1 MSLIRQHI
9 KRVLNEEKISLKND
23 PVKYF
28 YFNFLNEEPI
38 EFKGLILVPN
48 WDEEMIK
55 WEVENPNDYSYSKVI
70 LKEVIREEFMSFC
83 SMTKTDYAKFN
94 HYACWMENIPNGC
107 YISKQDRKDID
118 KHGEEIKQVKFIGKD
133 SRYMFNFD
141 YEKTIIE
148 AHGTEINILVLGNIR
163 NLIKTNYNETGGT
176 YPVNPRHFIMD
187 MTDTDYDLWKEELF
201 NILKDIYNI
210 ITTNSRIYDNEYD
223 YLDLSIQQSVG

>member
-1 MSLIRQHI
+1 MSLRQHI
-9 KRVLNEEKISLKND
+9 KRVLNEEKISLKNN
-23 PVKYF
+23 PVKHY
-28 YFNFLNEEPI
+28 YYNFLNEEPI
-38 EFKGLILVPN
+38 KFKGLILVPK

-70 LKEVIREEFMSFC
+70 LKEVIRDEFRSFC
-83 SMTKTDYAKFN
+83 SITNTDYNKYN

-148 AHGTEINILVLGNIR
+148 AHGTEINILVIGNIR

-210 ITTNSRIYDNEYD
+210 ITPNPRIYDNEYD

>member
-1 MSLIRQHI
+1 MSLRQHI

-38 EFKGLILVPN
+38 KFKGLILVPK

-70 LKEVIREEFMSFC
+70 LKEVIRDEFRFFC
-83 SMTKTDYAKFN
+83 DMTKTDYAKFN

-118 KHGEEIKQVKFIGKD
+118 KHGEEIKQVKFMGTD

-201 NILKDIYNI
+201 NILKDIYGI
-210 ITTNSRIYDNEYD
+210 ITPNPRIYDNEYD

>member
-1 MSLIRQHI
+1 MSLRQHI
-9 KRVLNEEKISLKND
+9 RRVLNEEKISLKND

-28 YFNFLNEEPI
+28 YFNFLNKEPI

-70 LKEVIREEFMSFC
+70 LKEVIRDEFRFFC

-176 YPVNPRHFIMD
+176 YPVNPRHFIMN

-210 ITTNSRIYDNEYD
+210 ITTMQYF
-223 YLDLSIQQSVG
+223 

>member
-1 MSLIRQHI
+1 MSLRQHI

-28 YFNFLNEEPI
+28 YFNYLNEEPI
-38 EFKGLILVPN
+38 EFQGLFLVPK

-70 LKEVIREEFMSFC
+70 LKEVIREEFRSFC
-83 SMTKTDYAKFN
+83 SMTRTDYAKFN

-118 KHGEEIKQVKFIGKD
+118 KHGEQIKQVKFIGVD

-141 YEKTIIE
+141 YKKTLIE
-148 AHGTEINILVLGNIR
+148 TFGNEIDILVLGDIR
-163 NLIKTNYNETGGT
+163 NLIQTKYDETGET
-176 YPVNPRHFIMD
+176 YPVDPRHFISD
-187 MTDTDYDLWKEELF
+187 MTDSDYDLWKEELF
-201 NILKDIYNI
+201 NILKDISNVL
-210 ITTNSRIYDNEYD
+210 TTNPRIYDNSMD
-223 YLDLSIQQSVG
+223 YLDLGLQQSVG

>member
-1 MSLIRQHI
+1 MSLRQHI
-9 KRVLNEEKISLKND
+9 RRVLNEEKISLKND

-70 LKEVIREEFMSFC
+70 LKEVIRDEFRFFC
-83 SMTKTDYAKFN
+83 SMTNTDYAKFN

-118 KHGEEIKQVKFIGKD
+118 KHGEEIKQVKFIGVD

-176 YPVNPRHFIMD
+176 YPVNPRHFIMG
-187 MTDTDYDLWKEELF
+187 MTDSDYDLWKEELF

-210 ITTNSRIYDNEYD
+210 ITTNSRMYDNEYD
-223 YLDLSIQQSVG
+223 WLDLSMQQSVG

>member
-1 MSLIRQHI
+1 MSLRQHI
-9 KRVLNEEKISLKND
+9 RRVLNEEKISLKND

-38 EFKGLILVPN
+38 EFEGLFLVPK

-70 LKEVIREEFMSFC
+70 LKEVIRDEFRFFC

-163 NLIKTNYNETGGT
+163 NLIKTKYDETGGT

-210 ITTNSRIYDNEYD
+210 ITTMQYF
-223 YLDLSIQQSVG
+223 